1 MKARLL
7 SRLEVAVLPQH
18 VRTRER
24 RMAAE
29 IDFDRRREPAEIVAL
44 ASLHEEGGLGEV
56 HLARDVEHP
65 CGFGGL
71 RKDADG
77 RGISCEGSI
86 RESINLRDAEAH
98 ASKSIAIGPNGRV
111 VAARTSRLGS
121 PDTRR

>member
-24 RMAAE
+24 RMTAE
-29 IDFDRRREPAEIVAL
+29 IDFDRRREPAEIVAV
-44 ASLHEEGGLGEV
+44 ASLHEKGGFGEV

-65 CGFGGL
+65 RRLGGL
-71 RKDADG
+71 GEDADCG
-77 RGISCEGSI
+77 RIACEGSI
-86 RESINLRDAEAH
+86 RESINLRDPEAH

-121 PDTRR
+121 PERRR